1 MQARIYQTS
10 PSPTQS
16 GTGIKKWALDFTAS
30 HKTIDGTMGWSAS
43 NETMP
48 QVKLYFDS
56 QKDAEEFAQSNGW
69 DIEVIAQNNN
79 HKFVK
84 KSYAENFMD

>member
-16 GTGIKKWALDFTAS
+16 GPGIKKWALDFCPS
-30 HKTIDGTMGWSAS
+30 HKIIDETMGWSAS
-43 NETMP
+43 KETMT

-56 QKDAEEFAQSNGW
+56 QKDAEEFAKSNGW
-69 DIEVIAQNNN
+69 TTDVIIQNNQ
-79 HKFVK
+79 HRIVK
-84 KSYAENFMD
+84 KSYAENFTD